1 MTVSSITPLVPHA
14 IAALALILAFFFVVR
29 PIMRQME
36 MKEVEEEA
44 VEVAEEV
51 RENDDHLASRLHS
64 LVNEYQPI
72 DSGDLNKL
80 VANQP
85 NLAAQVIK
93 VEPNRLGF
101 THGCYRP
108 TTHYIDRPTTRPT
121 TGLGTR
127 HVPRPRR
134 VAKLTGI
141 LKSGRVARYRSRH
154 GGRGERLA
162 RGH

>member
-93 VEPNRLGF
+93 KWNR
-101 THGCYRP
+101 T
-108 TTHYIDRPTTRPT
+108 
-121 TGLGTR
+121 
-127 HVPRPRR
+127 
-134 VAKLTGI
+134 A
-141 LKSGRVARYRSRH
+141 
-154 GGRGERLA
+154 
-162 RGH
+162 